1 MFLRGLRETVKDVLG
16 TPQEVFGADAGQPVS
31 GLHILGRATHGL
43 RWWLAFGFGAA
54 GFISLVW
61 WLRQLSWIADP
72 FFRSYLAIVGALLA
86 FTYAANALVRFRG
99 THDRISLILALGFVL
114 SGLIE
119 MFSSLAIV
127 GDEARTTIPLA
138 WVAGR
143 TILGALIIA
152 ALVVERRVPSS
163 REPRREI
170 AVALLVVSGVA
181 YLTSVVLFSAPWE
194 PAIRP
199 GAWLPRAWD
208 LIPAAIFAAA
218 TWGCWKRLERNATP
232 FDYALCGTAAL
243 NVLCHLA
250 ATQSE
255 SMADAPLAFAHGLRV
270 TSYALI
276 LCGALLDNARLFDQ
290 VREMSVSDALTGLA
304 NYRRFIEMLEA
315 EVRRS
320 ERTGRTFAVLLLDL
334 DGLKKINDQRG
345 HVVGTRAICRVADVL
360 RSHCRAMDTA
370 ARYGG
375 DEFALVLP
383 ESNATAAWHLARR
396 ICERLENDIEQP
408 RLAVSLGVAVFP
420 NDGEKIDTLLSA
432 ADRVLYG
439 MKGRRDKKAAI
450 MKMAVGL

>member
-1 MFLRGLRETVKDVLG
+1 MFLRGPREKVRELLV
-16 TPQEVFGADAGQPVS
+16 TPQDVFGADAGKPMD
-31 GLHILGRATHGL
+31 GLNILSRAAHRL

-54 GFISLVW
+54 GFIGLVW
-61 WLRQLSWIADP
+61 WLRQLSWTADP
-72 FFRSYLAIVGALLA
+72 FFRSYLSIVGAVLG
-86 FTYAANALVRFRG
+86 FTYAANALLRFRG
-99 THDRISLILALGFVL
+99 THDRISLILAFGFVL

-119 MFSSLAIV
+119 MFSSLAMA
-127 GDEARTTIPLA
+127 GNESRATIPLA

-143 TILGALIIA
+143 TILAALIIA

-170 AVALLVVSGVA
+170 AAALLVVSGVS
-181 YLTSVVLFSAPWE
+181 YITSVVLMSGPWE

-199 GAWLPRAWD
+199 GAWLPRPWD

-218 TWGCWKRLERNATP
+218 TWGCWKRLKRDAMP
-232 FDYALCGTAAL
+232 FDYALCGAAAL

-250 ATQSE
+250 ATQSQ
-255 SMADAPLAFAHGLRV
+255 SLADAPLAFAQGLKV
-270 TSYALI
+270 TSYALV
-276 LCGALLDNARLFDQ
+276 LGGALLDNARMFDR
-290 VREMSVSDALTGLA
+290 VRELSVSDPLTGLA
-304 NYRRFIEMLEA
+304 NYRRFIDMLET
-315 EVRRS
+315 EVRRC

-334 DGLKKINDQRG
+334 DGLKKINDQLG
-345 HVVGTRAICRVADVL
+345 HVVGTRAICRVAEVL
-360 RSHCRAMDTA
+360 RSHCRALDTA

-383 ESNATAAWHLARR
+383 ESNAAAAWQVACR
-396 ICERLENDIEQP
+396 ICDRLESDGEQP

-420 NDGEKIDTLLSA
+420 NDGEKIDALLSA